1 MKMELTKKEILL
13 IIDALNLYQS
23 EIFLPNNEQM
33 IFNNI
38 KNKLPLE
45 YQSKLFLGHSF
56 FFAECA
62 DDFSHRFDAAPAVR
76 KKERK

>member
-13 IIDALNLYQS
+13 IINALNLYQS

-33 IFNNI
+33 VFNNI

-45 YQSKLFLGHSF
+45 YQSKLF
-56 FFAECA
+56 EQC
-62 DDFSHRFDAAPAVR
+62 
-76 KKERK
+76 